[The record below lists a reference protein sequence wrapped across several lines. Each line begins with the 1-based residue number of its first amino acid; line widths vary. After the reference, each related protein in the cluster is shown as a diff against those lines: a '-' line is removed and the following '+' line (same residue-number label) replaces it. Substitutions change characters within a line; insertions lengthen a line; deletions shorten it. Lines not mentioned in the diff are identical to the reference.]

1 MIVPLFVSN
10 DSNENVELSKIELN
24 DIPAPQAE
32 PLDEN
37 PPDEELDGP
46 AETE

>member
-10 DSNENVELSKIELN
+10 DSNVNVELN

-37 PPDEELDGP
+37 PPGEELDGP
-46 AETE
+46 DEAE